1 MMPPEGEGTSLEA
14 GGVEPVAA
22 PPAAEG
28 APFEEDIVFE
38 DATCIVYRLFDVAD
52 EIDLDL
58 AETLLA
64 GAARRLKLSRERSE
78 YLEIP
83 RAPLS
88 VELGRREV
96 AGQSGR
102 IFQCTAHARLFG
114 FGAVSVRYEI
124 PPISTID
131 AASLAGLVRELEE
144 ADDIGR
150 TALEETRRLC
160 ERLLPALDTP
170 HSWEGS
176 EMYTVVF
183 TRSIPGPAPA
193 AGFANDPRIAK
204 VLLAEVSASRLSDQE
219 VAEATQFA
227 FSYTQD
233 DLCVLDWNTAV
244 VVEPDG
250 SRDIPDVLEFA
261 TAQLLEFRFYDD
273 IVDREM
279 ESLYAIL
286 GKPRDLIYR
295 LSGRYRRLGRL
306 LNRRI
311 LETVEFV
318 ERVDN
323 SLKVIAD
330 SYLARVYTAA
340 LRCFRVPEWLAGV
353 NRKQDLT
360 RQCAE
365 VLAAESQANTSHL
378 LEIII
383 ILLILF
389 EVVSVAIQ

>member
-1 MMPPEGEGTSLEA
+1 MDRTGIESRG
-14 GGVEPVAA
+14 
-22 PPAAEG
+22 PAVQ
-28 APFEEDIVFE
+28 EEQPGDELTFE

-52 EIDLDL
+52 EIDLDR
-58 AETLLA
+58 AETLVA

-88 VELGRREV
+88 IELGQREV

-102 IFQCTAHARLFG
+102 IFQCTAHARLFS
-114 FGAVSVRYEI
+114 FGAVSIRYEI
-124 PPISTID
+124 PPISSAD

-144 ADDIGR
+144 AEDVGR
-150 TALEETRRLC
+150 AALDETSRLC
-160 ERLLPALDTP
+160 EKLHPALDTP
-170 HSWEGS
+170 HTWNGS

-183 TRSIPGPAPA
+183 TRRIEGSAPA
-193 AGFANDPRIAK
+193 SSFGNDPRVAK
-204 VLLAEVSASRLSDQE
+204 VLLAEVSASPLSDQE
-219 VAEATQFA
+219 VAEATRFA
-227 FSYTQD
+227 FSYTRD

-273 IVDREM
+273 LVDEEM

-286 GKPRDLIYR
+286 EKPRDLIHRVSGKYR
-295 LSGRYRRLGRL
+295 KLGRQ
-306 LNRRI
+306 LNRRL
-311 LETVEFV
+311 LETVEFI

-340 LRCFRVPEWLAGV
+340 LQCFRVPDWLAGV

-360 RQCAE
+360 RQVAE

-383 ILLILF
+383 ILLILW
-389 EVVSVAIQ
+389 EVVSVAIW

>member
-1 MMPPEGEGTSLEA
+1 MDGAHIEPS
-14 GGVEPVAA
+14 EPVF
-22 PPAAEG
+22 G
-28 APFEEDIVFE
+28 EEQQLEDLVFE

-52 EIDLDL
+52 EIDLDR
-58 AETLLA
+58 AEMLLA

-88 VELGRREV
+88 IELGMREV

-102 IFQCTAHARLFG
+102 IFQCAAHARLFN
-114 FGAVSVRYEI
+114 FGAVSIRYEI
-124 PPISTID
+124 PPIASAD

-144 ADDIGR
+144 AADIGR
-150 TALEETRRLC
+150 AALEETRRLC
-160 ERLLPALDTP
+160 ERLLPALDTS
-170 HSWEGS
+170 HTWDGS

-183 TRSIPGPAPA
+183 TRGIVGTAPA
-193 AGFANDPRIAK
+193 ASHGNDPRIAK
-204 VLLAEVSASRLSDQE
+204 ILLAEVSATPLSEQE
-219 VAEATQFA
+219 IGEATQFS
-227 FSYTQD
+227 FSYTKA

-273 IVDREM
+273 LVDEEM

-286 GKPRDLIYR
+286 GKPRDLLHR
-295 LSGRYRRLGRL
+295 LSGKYRKLGRQ

-311 LETVEFV
+311 FETVEFI

-340 LRCFRVPEWLAGV
+340 LRCFRVSDWLASV

-360 RQCAE
+360 RQMAE

-383 ILLILF
+383 IFLILY
-389 EVVSVAIQ
+389 EVLSVALR

>member
-1 MMPPEGEGTSLEA
+1 MEPT
-14 GGVEPVAA
+14 GVEPHGSA
-22 PPAAEG
+22 
-28 APFEEDIVFE
+28 FHEDQQLDDLVFE

-83 RAPLS
+83 RAPLAI
-88 VELGRREV
+88 ELGRREV

-102 IFQCTAHARLFG
+102 LFQCTAHARLFS
-114 FGAVSVRYEI
+114 FGAVSIRYEI
-124 PPISTID
+124 PPITSAD
-131 AASLAGLVRELEE
+131 AASLAGLVREVEE
-144 ADDIGR
+144 AEDVGR
-150 TALEETRRLC
+150 AALEDTHRLC

-170 HSWEGS
+170 HAWDGS

-183 TRSIPGPAPA
+183 TRGIVGPAPA
-193 AGFANDPRIAK
+193 ASFGNDPRIAK
-204 VLLAEVSASRLSDQE
+204 ILLAEVSASPLSEQE
-219 VAEATQFA
+219 VVDATRFA
-227 FSYTQD
+227 FSYTQA

-273 IVDREM
+273 LVDEEM

-286 GKPRDLIYR
+286 GKPRDFLRR
-295 LSGRYRRLGRL
+295 LSGRYRKLIRQ

-311 LETVEFV
+311 LETVEFI

-340 LRCFRVPEWLAGV
+340 LECFRVPAWLAGV

-360 RQCAE
+360 RQIAE

-383 ILLILF
+383 ILLILY

>member
-1 MMPPEGEGTSLEA
+1 MDPA
-14 GGVEPVAA
+14 GVEPHG
-22 PPAAEG
+22 PAIQ
-28 APFEEDIVFE
+28 EEHLDELFFE

-52 EIDLDL
+52 EIDLDR

-83 RAPLS
+83 RAPLT

-124 PPISTID
+124 SPIASAD

-144 ADDIGR
+144 AEDIGKA
-150 TALEETRRLC
+150 ALEETRRLC

-170 HSWEGS
+170 HTWDGS

-183 TRSIPGPAPA
+183 TRRLVGPAPTA
-193 AGFANDPRIAK
+193 SFGNDPRIAK
-204 VLLAEVSASRLSDQE
+204 ILLAESASTLSEQE
-219 VAEATQFA
+219 VLEATRFA
-227 FSYTQD
+227 FSYTQA
-233 DLCVLDWNTAV
+233 DLCVLDWNAAV

-273 IVDREM
+273 LVDEEM

-286 GKPRDLIYR
+286 GRPRELLHR
-295 LSGRYRRLGRL
+295 VSGRYRKLIRQ
-306 LNRRI
+306 LNRRL
-311 LETVEFV
+311 LETVEFI

-340 LRCFRVPEWLAGV
+340 LECFRVPDWLAGV

-360 RQCAE
+360 RQIAE

-383 ILLILF
+383 ILLILY
-389 EVVSVAIQ
+389 EVVTVAIK

>member
-1 MMPPEGEGTSLEA
+1 MDPT
-14 GGVEPVAA
+14 GVEPNG
-22 PPAAEG
+22 PAIH
-28 APFEEDIVFE
+28 EEQQLDDLVFE

-83 RAPLS
+83 RAPLAI
-88 VELGRREV
+88 ELGRREV

-102 IFQCTAHARLFG
+102 LFQCTAHARLFS
-114 FGAVSVRYEI
+114 FGAVSIRYEI
-124 PPISTID
+124 PPITSAD

-144 ADDIGR
+144 AEDVG
-150 TALEETRRLC
+150 

-170 HSWEGS
+170 HAWDGS

-183 TRSIPGPAPA
+183 TRGILGPAPA
-193 AGFANDPRIAK
+193 ASFGNDPRIAK
-204 VLLAEVSASRLSDQE
+204 ILLAEVSASPLSEQE
-219 VAEATQFA
+219 VIEATRFA
-227 FSYTQD
+227 FSYTQA

-273 IVDREM
+273 LVDEEM

-286 GKPRDLIYR
+286 GKPRAFLHR
-295 LSGRYRRLGRL
+295 LSGRYRKLIRQ

-311 LETVEFV
+311 LETVEFI

-340 LRCFRVPEWLAGV
+340 LECFRVPAWLAGV

-360 RQCAE
+360 RQIAE

-383 ILLILF
+383 ILLILY